1 MSNVLKYLAYRQIGL
16 YGERIKSSLKIRYV
30 STQQIYS
37 SSLAAK
43 RDLRGEVLLGF
54 LQDGV
59 HVVSHSTTEEDY
71 QSYTHRLTLWETD
84 FRSTF
89 RRTRIFNLFEE
100 QLHYM
105 DLNIVSDPELDRLI
119 VFGCSHEFNTSES
132 GLCHCAIISNPIH
145 WSGNECYYLTF
156 SFELHAPFP
165 NPLQPSALRQ
175 KEQIIINTGVTIVS
189 IRFKEVPSSLLENTA
204 SKLIQG
210 KLQ

>member
-1 MSNVLKYLAYRQIGL
+1 MDRQIGL
-16 YGERIKSSLKIRYV
+16 YGEGKKFNLKIRYI
-30 STQQIYS
+30 STQQIYP

-59 HVVSHSTTEEDY
+59 HVVSHSTTTEDY

-84 FRSTF
+84 FRNTF
-89 RRTRIFNLFEE
+89 RRTRVFDLFEG
-100 QLHYM
+100 QFHYM

-119 VFGCSHEFNTSES
+119 LFGCPHEFNTSPR
-132 GLCHCAIISNPIH
+132 LCHCAIISNPIH
-145 WSGNECYYLTF
+145 WLGNKCHYLTF
-156 SFELHAPFP
+156 SFELHPPYP
-165 NPLQPSALRQ
+165 NLLQLSALRQ
-175 KEQIIINTGVTIVS
+175 KEQILINTGVNIVS
-189 IRFKEVPSSLLENTA
+189 IGFNPRSLLENTA